1 MPLFMRANTHLTH
14 EYKKKQSESLLSAS
28 DRMLAGLPLVVA
40 LLVVLQVSDYFGAV
54 SSKPLIAEAMIE
66 ISLQLLRSL

>member
-1 MPLFMRANTHLTH
+1 M
-14 EYKKKQSESLLSAS
+14 LSAS
-28 DRMLAGLPLVVA
+28 DRILAGLPLVVA
-40 LLVVLQVSDYFGAV
+40 LLVALQVSDYFGAV